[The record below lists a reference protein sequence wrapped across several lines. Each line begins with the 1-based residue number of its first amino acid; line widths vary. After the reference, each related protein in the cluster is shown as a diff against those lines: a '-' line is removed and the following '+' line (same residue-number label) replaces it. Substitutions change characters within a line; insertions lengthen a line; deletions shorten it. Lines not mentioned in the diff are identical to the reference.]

1 MHISTFLVSLP
12 VILIIGAYIPL
23 FLRVWNRTAQPNIA
37 TFTLWIV
44 TGVCAVT
51 TTIFS
56 GGETPYVGLGF
67 IISNFLLIGL
77 LLKTRSWSWGR
88 KENIALTVVVV
99 SVIIWFVTDA
109 TYGLYAIVLGNYLGA
124 GVPSLIDA
132 YKNPQKT
139 QVLIWFLFS
148 LASFVNMLVITNTAF
163 ESYVYPFAA
172 LVFNALVAL
181 AHAKSLLSTKV
192 EK

>member
-1 MHISTFLVSLP
+1 MHLSTFLVSLP
-12 VILIIGAYIPL
+12 IILIICAYIPL

-44 TGVCAVT
+44 TGACAVT

-88 KENIALTVVVV
+88 KENIALSVVVV

-139 QVLIWFLFS
+139 QVLTWFLFS
-148 LASFVNMLVITNTAF
+148 LASFVNILVITNTAF

-181 AHAKSLLSTKV
+181 AHAKSLLVMLK
-192 EK
+192 K